1 MGTGA
6 RYVAAGA
13 HSCTGKNACSH
24 ASTPPCA
31 FMVWFLFNRRDK
43 FINSV
48 LLMWS
53 CIILIS
59 IRTDILPEVSA
70 GVGVISYLSFH
81 VVACGK
87 G

>member
-1 MGTGA
+1 MH
-6 RYVAAGA
+6 VAMPR
-13 HSCTGKNACSH
+13 HPHVCSWCG
-24 ASTPPCA
+24 SYLIT
-31 FMVWFLFNRRDK
+31 DK
-43 FINSV
+43 FISSV

-59 IRTDILPEVSA
+59 IRIDILPEVSA